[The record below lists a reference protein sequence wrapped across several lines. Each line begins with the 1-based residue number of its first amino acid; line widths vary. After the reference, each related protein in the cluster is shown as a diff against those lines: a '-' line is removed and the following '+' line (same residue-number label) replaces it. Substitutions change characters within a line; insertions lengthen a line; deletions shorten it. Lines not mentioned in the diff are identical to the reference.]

1 MKAITIEPRGWFSKP
16 EVAIILRVSRRTM
29 QRLREI
35 IYLIR
40 GGKTWYSL
48 AKVKCLLSDRKA
60 EKINSKEASY
70 E

>member
-1 MKAITIEPRGWFSKP
+1 MKVITIESEACLSDP
-16 EVAIILRVSRRTM
+16 EGATILCISRRTM

-35 IYLIR
+35 TYSIR
-40 GGKTWYSL
+40 GGKTWYLL

-60 EKINSKEASY
+60 EKINRKEANH